1 MENKDLRPKV
11 GVGVLVFKDGKILV
25 GKRYASHGAG
35 EYAFPGGHLEYM
47 ESFEECVKREVMEET
62 GITVKNV
69 RFLNVANLDFYK
81 PKHYVN
87 VEFTADW
94 ESGDPQV
101 MEPEKIGEWNWYAI
115 DAMPEPAFIF
125 SLQGIESLKT
135 GRNYFDIEK

>member
-25 GKRYASHGAG
+25 GKRYGSHGAG

-47 ESFEECVKREVMEET
+47 ESFEECVKREVMEEV
-62 GITVKNV
+62 GIVVNNV
-69 RFLNVANLDFYK
+69 RFLNVSNLDTYK

-94 ESGDPQV
+94 ESGEPQTL
-101 MEPEKIGEWNWYAI
+101 EPEKIGEWNWYSV
-115 DAMPEPAFIF
+115 DTMPEPAFIF
-125 SLQGIESLKT
+125 SLQGIESFKT
-135 GRNYFDIEK
+135 GRNYFDIER